1 MTFSA
6 LNSLLILG
14 DDLSRVNKAA
24 VVAGLKHLQKDDG
37 RWPDCVGGSGGW
49 CCSKF

>member
-37 RWPDCVGGSGGW
+37 RWADCGGSDGW
-49 CCSKF
+49 WSSKF

>member
-14 DDLSRVNKAA
+14 DDLSRVNKMA
-24 VVAGLKHLQKDDG
+24 VVEGLKHLQKEDG
-37 RWPDCVGGSGGW
+37 RLVDSVLMVVVC
-49 CCSKF
+49 